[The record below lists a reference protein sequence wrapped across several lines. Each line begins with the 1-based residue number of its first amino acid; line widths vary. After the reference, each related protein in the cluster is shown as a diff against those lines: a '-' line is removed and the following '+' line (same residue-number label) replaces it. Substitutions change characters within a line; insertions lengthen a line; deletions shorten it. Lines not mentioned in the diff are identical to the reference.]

1 MYTKIYILFSCFNFF
16 QINITTTN
24 NNNNNN
30 INNNNNYNVCTYFS
44 LINSMFI
51 LSLDYSY

>member
-16 QINITTTN
+16 QINITTSTTTN
-24 NNNNNN
+24 
-30 INNNNNYNVCTYFS
+30 NNNNNYNVCTYFS